1 MTAPSRPAPVLERLD
16 AVGMAA
22 IAAEWDGLVAASAAP
37 SPFLTS
43 AWIGAWLETLGR
55 GADLELITARDARD
69 GSLLAA
75 APFHVEG
82 RTRAG
87 VRHRV
92 LRFLGSGAA
101 APDHLDLLV
110 AAHAPEETAS
120 AVWSAVTRRAR
131 WDLIDLDGVAADGT
145 LARLLLR
152 RVSDRDRAERT
163 PTHFLRLA
171 PTWEATLATFDGEV
185 RSNLERHR
193 RKLEREFPA
202 AVAERMVAEP
212 DDLEAT
218 MTCLER
224 LHQAR
229 RTEAGQRG
237 AFGTPGLAA
246 FQREV
251 ARRMLASGRLRLWRL
266 DVGADAIGVIESFRH
281 GDTVSFYTTGFD
293 KRWQRFGPGTRIM
306 AVAVAAAIAEGATGF
321 DFLRGDEP
329 YKRRWGTEIRHDL
342 RIIHPVSR
350 LGRVLFAAREIRRRG
365 IAV

>member
-16 AVGMAA
+16 AAGLTA
-22 IAAEWDGLVAASAAP
+22 IATEWDGLVAASAAP

-43 AWIGAWLETLGR
+43 AWLGAWLSTLGE
-55 GADLELITARDARD
+55 GADLELVTARDTRD

-75 APFHVEG
+75 APFHVER
-82 RTRAG
+82 RTRFG

-92 LRFLGSGAA
+92 LRFIGSGPA

-110 AAHAPEETAS
+110 AAHAPEDTAT
-120 AVWSAVTRRAR
+120 AVWSAVSRHAR
-131 WDLIDLDGVAADGT
+131 WDLIDLDGVVADGA

-152 RVSDRDRAERT
+152 RTSDRDRVEQT

-171 PTWEATLATFDGEV
+171 PNWAATAATFDGEL

-202 AVAERMVAEP
+202 MVVERMVAEP

-229 RTEAGQRG
+229 RAEAGQRG

-251 ARRMLASGRLRLWRL
+251 ARRMLASGRLRLWRF
-266 DVGADAIGVIESFRH
+266 DVGADAIGVIESFRQ

-293 KRWQRFGPGTRIM
+293 KKWQRFGPGTRIM
-306 AVAVAAAIAEGATGF
+306 AVAIAAAIAEGATGF

-329 YKRRWGTEIRHDL
+329 YKRRWGTELRHDL
-342 RIIHPVSR
+342 RVIRPVSR
-350 LGRVLFAAREIRRRG
+350 LGRVLFAAREIKRRG